1 MLVEKQYAK
10 AGTHHPS
17 FSISIRQ
24 CLITQKKKRDNDTEF
39 RRGCGVQRRG
49 RGGKWNKNRLSFCV
63 YLFLLFSKCRFHEV
77 ADYYFDAT
85 NRVKG
90 QQHNSTGK

>member
-24 CLITQKKKRDNDTEF
+24 CLITQKKKKRPPFFAQTITLPPHAFLISNGIDSITLSEE
-39 RRGCGVQRRG
+39 RGSKRAGNKKG
-49 RGGKWNKNRLSFCV
+49 EGKAKKNSSV
-63 YLFLLFSKCRFHEV
+63 S
-77 ADYYFDAT
+77 
-85 NRVKG
+85 
-90 QQHNSTGK
+90 

>member
-24 CLITQKKKRDNDTEF
+24 CLITQKKNNKMNLSLSCEVTFLKQNVNNNKREVVMCDHLRLADSTALLFQGGE
-39 RRGCGVQRRG
+39 
-49 RGGKWNKNRLSFCV
+49 GGKKLV
-63 YLFLLFSKCRFHEV
+63 
-77 ADYYFDAT
+77 
-85 NRVKG
+85 
-90 QQHNSTGK
+90 

>member
-24 CLITQKKKRDNDTEF
+24 CLITQKKKKTVFPTVRFWGEKSHKKKKKKKSEVRNLTCRKKKKKKIMVEP
-39 RRGCGVQRRG
+39 REYHGELGC
-49 RGGKWNKNRLSFCV
+49 
-63 YLFLLFSKCRFHEV
+63 
-77 ADYYFDAT
+77 
-85 NRVKG
+85 
-90 QQHNSTGK
+90 

>member
-24 CLITQKKKRDNDTEF
+24 CLITQKKKNKKEEN
-39 RRGCGVQRRG
+39 GVELSPAQSGFGNNRMGG
-49 RGGKWNKNRLSFCV
+49 RYELRVLDKTFNGLAGSRSGEGVVTGGKECV
-63 YLFLLFSKCRFHEV
+63 LFILIDK
-77 ADYYFDAT
+77 
-85 NRVKG
+85 
-90 QQHNSTGK
+90 